1 MDYFQWWNESQK
13 ELADEAK
20 KFTDETLIPYAERCA
35 WKKQFPWKSVQWM
48 AEKGWFGAQ
57 IPSNYGGHSETWGV
71 TGACILM
78 EETYRAGTIAVPL
91 NTSMIGGIH
100 QIIHDGTE
108 EQKKKWLPKI
118 ARGEL
123 LGAIVMTEPH
133 AGSDIANIETTA
145 VRQGDF
151 YVVNGK
157 KRYQMAAGAA
167 DLYMTYVRT
176 SDNPDDIAKYR
187 HLTALVAEKGTP
199 GLSVEKINDLVG
211 LDGMYNGNLNFSN
224 VKIPVENRIGEES
237 AGWSVMMSGLNVER
251 IVNSAGPLGQI
262 RECIRYTMQ
271 HLQRRVQFG
280 RLTGDITTNQFKVA
294 DMVWKLQLGRLLT
307 YYAAYCADL
316 GKETAL
322 EAAIAKKFN
331 TDSALQVS
339 IDAIQ
344 CMGGNGV
351 SKYYPV
357 ERMMRD
363 AKLMQIAGGSNEV
376 LMLLIYRQGIRNMM
390 GDLKVPPRVMDE
402 ELKVPMPLGE
412 APQKVG
418 TNEATEDDILKLL
431 AENYRLNPGLH
442 MSMEDFRQFID
453 VDDETLNEYLS
464 NLEKKGWGSLY
475 KDRRGRIRLARATYE
490 GLDKANQLGYYAY
503 IPSWVDKNDMF

>member
-1 MDYFQWWNESQK
+1 
-13 ELADEAK
+13 
-20 KFTDETLIPYAERCA
+20 
-35 WKKQFPWKSVQWM
+35 
-48 AEKGWFGAQ
+48 
-57 IPSNYGGHSETWGV
+57 
-71 TGACILM
+71 
-78 EETYRAGTIAVPL
+78 
-91 NTSMIGGIH
+91 
-100 QIIHDGTE
+100 
-108 EQKKKWLPKI
+108 
-118 ARGEL
+118 
-123 LGAIVMTEPH
+123 
-133 AGSDIANIETTA
+133 
-145 VRQGDF
+145 
-151 YVVNGK
+151 
-157 KRYQMAAGAA
+157 
-167 DLYMTYVRT
+167 
-176 SDNPDDIAKYR
+176 
-187 HLTALVAEKGTP
+187 
-199 GLSVEKINDLVG
+199 
-211 LDGMYNGNLNFSN
+211 
-224 VKIPVENRIGEES
+224 
-237 AGWSVMMSGLNVER
+237 MMSGLNVER
-251 IVNSAGPLGQI
+251 IVNSAGPLGQS

-412 APQKVG
+412 VPQKVG